1 MSTSSDNYSKR
12 LSMHDELLK
21 YGLQTLT
28 KTVLT
33 ELYRSMLKIRMFEEK
48 IVELYPAQ
56 EMKCPVHLC
65 IGQEAIAAG
74 VCQHLRKQDYLFSN
88 HRGHGHCLAKGTQM
102 RPLFAE
108 FYGRAT
114 GCSKGK
120 GGSMHLIDVDNGIL
134 GTSAI
139 VGGGIP
145 MGVGASLASTLK
157 NEERVTVVFFGD
169 GAYDEGVFYESFNF
183 ASLKKLPVV
192 FVCENNFYA
201 TDSHQSARQPG
212 CRISDTASAF
222 DAHGV
227 CVDGNDVLAVYKAA
241 GDSVSRARRDGGPS
255 LIEAKTYRWKGHV
268 GPDADFSKGSRP
280 KEELDYW
287 VERCPIKT
295 FTEFLSDKSVMTE
308 KEIKD
313 AAAAIRSEI
322 DDAVKFALESPY
334 PDETEL
340 LKDLYFQPS

>member
-1 MSTSSDNYSKR
+1 MQK
-12 LSMHDELLK
+12 ELLK
-21 YGLQTLT
+21 YGLPTLT
-28 KTVLT
+28 KGLLIEMYV
-33 ELYRSMLKIRMFEEK
+33 SMLRIRMFEEK
-48 IVELYPAQ
+48 VVELYPAQ

-74 VCQHLRKQDYLFSN
+74 VCLHLKKEDYVFSN
-88 HRGHGHCLAKGTQM
+88 HRGHGHCLAKGSSM
-102 RPLFAE
+102 RSLFAE
-108 FYGRAT
+108 FYGKET

-120 GGSMHLIDVDNGIL
+120 GGSMHLIDIENGIL

-145 MGVGASLASTLK
+145 MGVGAALASTLK
-157 NEERVTVVFFGD
+157 DEDRVTMIFFGD

-201 TDSHQSARQPG
+201 TNSHQSARQPG
-212 CRISDTASAF
+212 CRISDAASAF

-227 CVDGNDVLAVYKAA
+227 CVDGNDVIEVYKAA
-241 GDSVSRARRDGGPS
+241 GDSVARARRGGGPS

-268 GPDADFSKGSRP
+268 GPEADYHKGARP

-287 VERCPIKT
+287 VEKCPVKT
-295 FTEFLSDKSVMTE
+295 FRSFLTEKNVMTS
-308 KEIKD
+308 KEMEE
-313 AAAAIRSEI
+313 AAASIRSEI
-322 DDAVKFALESPY
+322 EDAVKFALESPY
-334 PDETEL
+334 PDSKEL
-340 LKDLYFQPS
+340 LEDLYI

>member
-1 MSTSSDNYSKR
+1 MQK
-12 LSMHDELLK
+12 ELLK
-21 YGLQTLT
+21 YGVHKLT
-28 KTVLT
+28 KDL
-33 ELYRSMLKIRMFEEK
+33 LIDMYKSMLRIRMFEEK
-48 IVELYPAQ
+48 IVELYPQQ

-74 VCQHLRKQDYLFSN
+74 VCLNLKKEDYLFSN
-88 HRGHGHCLAKGTQM
+88 HRGHGHCLAKGSSM

-108 FYGRAT
+108 FYGKVT

-120 GGSMHLIDVDNGIL
+120 GGSMHLIDIENGVL

-157 NEERVTVVFFGD
+157 NEERVTAIFFGD

-201 TDSHQSARQPG
+201 TNSHQSARQPG

-222 DAHGV
+222 DAHGA
-227 CVDGNDVLAVYKAA
+227 CVDGNDVIAVYKAA
-241 GDSVSRARRDGGPS
+241 QDSVSRARRGGGPS

-268 GPDADFSKGSRP
+268 GPEADFEKGSRP

-287 VERCPIKT
+287 IEKCPIKT
-295 FTEFLSDKSVMTE
+295 FRAFLIEKCVMTSRE
-308 KEIKD
+308 MEE
-313 AAAAIRSEI
+313 AASCIRSEI
-322 DDAVKFALESPY
+322 DDAVKFAKESPY
-334 PDETEL
+334 PEEQDL
-340 LKDLYFQPS
+340 LEDLYL